1 MPQLNPEELENLRQ
15 ISSCSIANAIQ
26 NLNVI
31 PRNEG
36 YMSPDIKSI
45 FPDMAPMIGYAVT
58 AVITADMPPSK
69 DMNVSRLRL
78 IEEIIQTPEPRIV
91 VIKDLDYPNVVGSF
105 WGEVQANI
113 HGSVGCVGTITDGGV
128 RDLDEMRELG
138 FNAFASDVLVSRGYV
153 HLVDVGVP
161 VTVGGLKVNP
171 GDLLLGDQ
179 HGVVSIPVDVARD
192 ISGALRS
199 VEDQEREMIEL
210 CQSPDFTVEKLKD
223 QIRKMYGG

>member
-1 MPQLNPEELENLRQ
+1 MPQLNPEYLELLRQ
-15 ISSCSIANAIQ
+15 ISSCSIANAI
-26 NLNVI
+26 LNRHVI

-113 HGSVGCVGTITDGGV
+113 HGSV
-128 RDLDEMRELG
+128 
-138 FNAFASDVLVSRGYV
+138 AVSYT
-153 HLVDVGVP
+153 HLRAHE
-161 VTVGGLKVNP
+161 T
-171 GDLLLGDQ
+171 
-179 HGVVSIPVDVARD
+179 
-192 ISGALRS
+192 
-199 VEDQEREMIEL
+199 
-210 CQSPDFTVEKLKD
+210 
-223 QIRKMYGG
+223 

>member
-45 FPDMAPMIGYAVT
+45 FPDMAPIIGYAVT

-179 HGVVSIPVDVARD
+179 HGVVGIPVDVARD

>member
-58 AVITADMPPSK
+58 AVITADMPPSI

-179 HGVVSIPVDVARD
+179 HGVVGIPVDVARD

>member
-179 HGVVSIPVDVARD
+179 HGVVGIPVDVARD

>member
-1 MPQLNPEELENLRQ
+1 MPQLNPKELENLRQ

-45 FPDMAPMIGYAVT
+45 FPDMAPIIGYAVT
-58 AVITADMPPSK
+58 AVITADMPPSE

-179 HGVVSIPVDVARD
+179 HGVVGIPVEVARD